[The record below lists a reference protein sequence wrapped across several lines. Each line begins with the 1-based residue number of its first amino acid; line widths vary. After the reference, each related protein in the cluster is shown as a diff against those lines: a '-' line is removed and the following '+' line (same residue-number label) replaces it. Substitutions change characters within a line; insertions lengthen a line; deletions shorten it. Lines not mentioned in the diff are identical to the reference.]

1 MKSASQVTDN
11 MDFGFRSSE
20 EQDRL
25 SAELAKQINNV
36 NETISDT
43 AKTQLAS
50 LTIPERYSLL
60 KAIGFPEWV
69 RHIMTTHEHYPSN
82 EVLLNAS
89 PIARLIDTPEAAK
102 IVKTISNEFNN
113 LFVPDEGLDA
123 LIRGIKDKKLYKQN
137 SYEAHP
143 AQVFGT
149 LFRSTQEVRY
159 AMLFNRLGLDW
170 QYEPIPYQTPLGTY
184 LPDFWLPELDI
195 HVEIKG
201 MIIKDEAIIKLQSV
215 CDQTGKIGV
224 ILSGYPDPHQI
235 FESPWSTSKGY
246 SRLAHLNLCF
256 VKPTQKMTN
265 EASHKMAYE
274 ASITNWLDYTDKAFE
289 DVLYRYFVKA
299 VEPRPKLDICNDL
312 DALAAKR
319 NSYYFDFKRKFYQ
332 YQWSSKDKTFR
343 DDFKGQID
351 RVIRLIKKQPSFN
364 KIKGREIS
372 MFS

>member
-1 MKSASQVTDN
+1 MKSASQVTDK

-36 NETISDT
+36 NETLSDT
-43 AKTQLAS
+43 TKTQLAC

-60 KAIGFPEWV
+60 KALGFPEWV
-69 RHIMTTHEHYPSN
+69 RHIMTTHEHYPNN
-82 EVLLNAS
+82 EVLLNAC
-89 PIARLIDTPEAAK
+89 PITRLINISEAAK
-102 IVKTISNEFNN
+102 IVKTVSNEFNN

-184 LPDFWLPELDI
+184 LPDFWLPDLDI

-215 CDQTGKIGV
+215 CDQTGKSGV
-224 ILSGYPDPHQI
+224 ILSGYPDPYQI

-256 VKPTQKMTN
+256 VIPSQNMT
-265 EASHKMAYE
+265 YE

-289 DVLYRYFVKA
+289 DVLFRYFVKA
-299 VEPRPKLDICNDL
+299 VEPRPKLDIFTDL

-319 NSYYFDFKRKFYQ
+319 NSYYFDFKRKFCH
-332 YQWSSKDKTFR
+332 YQWSSKDKTFH
-343 DDFKGQID
+343 DEFKGQID
-351 RVIRLIKKQPSFN
+351 RVISLIMGQPSLN
-364 KIKGREIS
+364 KIKGRLS
-372 MFS
+372 K